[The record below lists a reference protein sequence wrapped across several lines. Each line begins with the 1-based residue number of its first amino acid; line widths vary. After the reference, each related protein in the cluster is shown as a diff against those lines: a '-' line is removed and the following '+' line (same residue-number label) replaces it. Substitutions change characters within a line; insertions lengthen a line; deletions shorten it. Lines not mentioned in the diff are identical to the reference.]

1 MSNIPIPDFVSSLN
15 FVLSIAIAFATPIN
29 YTENNIESR
38 RLYTM
43 PITADYHLHSSFS
56 GDSDTPMDE
65 MIIKGI
71 ELGLTHMCF
80 TEHNDF
86 DYPITNP
93 DSTPEGMFELNPDA
107 YLYDFLKMREKYA
120 GQITLCFGVELGMQP
135 HISRENAVFAKAHD
149 YDFIIASSHICNRKD
164 PYYPSFFEGRTQ
176 EEAYTEYFESIL
188 ENLKFYSNFDVYGH
202 LDYVVR
208 YGPTKDEGYSYEAY
222 RNIFDRI
229 LERLISMEKGIEIN
243 TAGLAKGMRD
253 ANPCIGVIRRY
264 RELGGE
270 IITVGSDAHDPKQI
284 AFGFDRAADILKD
297 CGFRYYTTFEKRSP
311 SFHKL

>member
-1 MSNIPIPDFVSSLN
+1 
-15 FVLSIAIAFATPIN
+15 
-29 YTENNIESR
+29 
-38 RLYTM
+38 M

-56 GDSDTPMDE
+56 GDSNTPMEE
-65 MIIKGI
+65 MIQKGI
-71 ELGLTHMCF
+71 ELGLTQMCF

-86 DYPITNP
+86 DYPIT
-93 DSTPEGMFELNPDA
+93 DSTSNTGGTSDADAVTEGMFELNPDS
-107 YLYDFLKMREKYA
+107 YLYDFLKMKEKYA
-120 GQITLCFGVELGMQP
+120 DRIILCFGVELGMQP
-135 HISRENAVFAKAHD
+135 HLSKQNSAFAKAHD
-149 YDFIIASSHICNRKD
+149 YDFIIASSHICDGQD
-164 PYYPSFFEGRTQ
+164 PYYPSFYEGRTQ
-176 EEAYTEYFESIL
+176 EEAYREYFESIL
-188 ENLKFYSNFDVYGH
+188 DNLKSYSNFDVYGH

-208 YGPTKDEGYSYEAY
+208 YGPKKDEGYSYEAY
-222 RNIFDRI
+222 RDIFDRI

-284 AFGFDRAADILKD
+284 AFCFDRAANILKD
-297 CGFRYYTTFEKRSP
+297 CGFNYYTTFEKRSP